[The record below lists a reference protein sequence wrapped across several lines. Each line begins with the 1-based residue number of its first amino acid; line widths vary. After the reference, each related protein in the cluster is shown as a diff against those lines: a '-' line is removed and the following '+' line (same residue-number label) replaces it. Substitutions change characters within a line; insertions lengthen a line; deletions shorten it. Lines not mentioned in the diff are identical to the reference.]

1 MPDAMA
7 KEITTAAADLGAG
20 PFAVRSS
27 ATAEDLEGAS
37 FAGQQD
43 TYLNIGSDQLLD
55 AVRRCWASLWTARAM
70 AYRARLDIAP
80 AEVALAVVVQQMVPA
95 DAAGVM
101 FTANPTNG
109 RRGETVVS
117 AAWGLG
123 ESVVSGAVTTDDVVV
138 DPAARRVLSRSTADK
153 AVITVTTADGTR
165 EEELTG
171 ARRRAAVLDDAA
183 VIELAGIGAAIA
195 EHFGAPQ
202 DIEWARAGDAF
213 AIVQSRPITA
223 LPEPEGPVPT
233 EWPLPGGADD
243 TALYVRA
250 SIVEQLPDP
259 LTPLFAEL
267 VNPSVS
273 RTLPA
278 LMREFL
284 GDVVHDG
291 EITMPTINGYA
302 YYRYDKALFTRLTLA
317 SVRALPKLGQAGP
330 KRWSEMSHPKYVR
343 IVEPSSRRARCR
355 TCPTPSWS
363 TAWWPCSTPAPS
375 TTPPC
380 RRSSRWPRPAR
391 WR

>member
-1 MPDAMA
+1 MDLIRDLAELGRADVAVAGGKGANLGELVRGGFPVPPGFVLTTAAYREFVDVTGIGARLLELAAYADTEVAAGKIRALVESAPVPEAMA
-7 KEITTAAADLGAG
+7 KEITSAAAELGAG

-27 ATAEDLEGAS
+27 ATAEDLAEAS

-43 TYLNIGSDQLLD
+43 TYLNVPAGGLLD
-55 AVRRCWASLWTARAM
+55 AVRRCWASLWTARAL
-70 AYRARLDIAP
+70 AYRARLGIAP
-80 AEVALAVVVQQMVPA
+80 SEVALAVVVQRMVPA
-95 DAAGVM
+95 DAAGVL

-138 DPAARRVLSRSTADK
+138 DPAAARVLSRSTADK
-153 AVITVTTADGTR
+153 AVITVATADGTR

-171 ARRRAAVLDDAA
+171 QRRRAAVLDDAA
-183 VIELAGIGAAIA
+183 VLELAGLGAAIA
-195 EHFGAPQ
+195 AHFGAPQ
-202 DIEWARAGDAF
+202 DIEWARADGAF

-223 LPEPEGPVPT
+223 LPEPEGPVPS
-233 EWPLPGGADD
+233 EWPVPDG
-243 TALYVRA
+243 ALYVRA

-284 GDVVHDG
+284 GDVVRAG
-291 EITMPTINGYA
+291 EITLPTVNGYA
-302 YYRYDKALFTRLTLA
+302 YYRYDRALF
-317 SVRALPKLGQAGP
+317 
-330 KRWSEMSHPKYVR
+330 
-343 IVEPSSRRARCR
+343 
-355 TCPTPSWS
+355 
-363 TAWWPCSTPAPS
+363 
-375 TTPPC
+375 
-380 RRSSRWPRPAR
+380 
-391 WR
+391 